1 MDLLAMLSK
10 NSDTEIGKKWKFGGI
25 SSLKQFQKQ
34 VPLTSYE
41 VFKPYI
47 DRIADH
53 GEQNLLTT
61 DTIVQFAPSSGTTG
75 KMKLI
80 PVTSATVKSLPSPAT
95 SEKILLLNS
104 IPDDQSDKTISSL
117 LVQSLSIGMQ
127 RHLLETCPGN
137 YVAPLEA
144 YNSSSVPV
152 AIYIQLV
159 FGVRDATVN
168 ILEST
173 FITLLISALKDLTLK
188 WPQLLINIEKGK
200 FHESL
205 SIPAEER
212 RSLDALLGGPDP
224 ARADQ
229 LRIIFQQAKHSNFS
243 NIIPAIWP
251 HVKIVKCLCS
261 GNLTSLI
268 PVLKHYTGPD
278 IHVLSFMYACSEAG
292 VLGLAFRPSGETS
305 VFRLA
310 PHNLYEFI
318 PLSESSKKQPET
330 LQPSEVEVGEIYE
343 IVITTS
349 TGFYRYRN
357 GDFIK
362 VIEQGENGPLIDF
375 HGRRK
380 MTLQL
385 RDHILFEV
393 NMEEAMT
400 VYTKTTHPIVYYTV
414 SIDEAT
420 YSRYQVWLECEE
432 VREDIDSFLD
442 EALQYVDETYKYD
455 RNHKKLDQLIVSQ
468 VKPDTFAKIMVY
480 LKSKTIAT
488 ETQLKIPRMVFHD
501 EAGHKIRDILKK
513 NLM

>member
-1 MDLLAMLSK
+1 M
-10 NSDTEIGKKWKFGGI
+10 
-25 SSLKQFQKQ
+25 
-34 VPLTSYE
+34 
-41 VFKPYI
+41 
-47 DRIADH
+47 
-53 GEQNLLTT
+53 
-61 DTIVQFAPSSGTTG
+61 
-75 KMKLI
+75 
-80 PVTSATVKSLPSPAT
+80 
-95 SEKILLLNS
+95 
-104 IPDDQSDKTISSL
+104 
-117 LVQSLSIGMQ
+117 
-127 RHLLETCPGN
+127 
-137 YVAPLEA
+137 
-144 YNSSSVPV
+144 
-152 AIYIQLV
+152 
-159 FGVRDATVN
+159 
-168 ILEST
+168 
-173 FITLLISALKDLTLK
+173 
-188 WPQLLINIEKGK
+188 LINIEKGK
-200 FHESL
+200 FHESM
-205 SIPAEER
+205 SER

-251 HVKIVKCLCS
+251 HIKIVKCLCS

-268 PVLKHYTGPD
+268 LVLKHYTGPD
-278 IHVLSFMYACSEAG
+278 IHVLSYMYACSEAG
-292 VLGLAFRPSGETS
+292 VLGLAIRPSRETS

-310 PHNLYEFI
+310 PQNLYEFI
-318 PLSESSKKQPET
+318 PLSESSKEQPIT

-343 IVITTS
+343 MVFTTS

-362 VIEQGENGPLIDF
+362 VIEQGENGPLFDF

-400 VYTKTTHPIVYYTV
+400 VYTKTTHPIVHYTV
-414 SIDEAT
+414 SIDEVT

-432 VREDIDSFLD
+432 VKDIDRFLD
-442 EALQYVDETYKYD
+442 EALQHVDETYKYD
-455 RNHKKLDQLIVSQ
+455 RIHEKLDQLIVSQ

-488 ETQLKIPRMVFHD
+488 ETQLKIPRMVFDD
-501 EAGHKIRDILKK
+501 EAGHKIRDILTK